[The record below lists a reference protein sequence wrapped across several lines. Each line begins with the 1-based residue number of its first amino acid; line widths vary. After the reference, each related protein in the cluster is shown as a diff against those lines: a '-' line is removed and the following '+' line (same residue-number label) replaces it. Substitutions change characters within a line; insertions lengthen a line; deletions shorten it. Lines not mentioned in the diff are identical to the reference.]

1 MEGHEDEH
9 FGEFSQP
16 AKARGFKE
24 GFHLVN
30 FSKQIFSF
38 Q

>member
-9 FGEFSQP
+9 FGEFSKQ
-16 AKARGFKE
+16 AKARGVKE